1 MSISPRLTRVI
12 CGGALIVA
20 PLLLIAAGL
29 ADPTSSAENA
39 SQVLDAIAGN
49 PDAWGMT
56 GLLFVLAGVAFVP
69 AGLGL
74 TALMSGRAPR
84 LALASGTALV
94 VGALGLV
101 AVDASGFYLGELAVS
116 AVPLD
121 EQVAIVEGQ
130 DSSVGIVILLIVHIV
145 GLFGGLVLAAIGL
158 LRARVVGAWAPV
170 ALILGVLGFIA
181 APGKAGLA
189 VAGALLLAGL
199 AAGGVRT
206 LRMSDQ
212 EWERREP
219 APERATGTPPR
230 VASQLS

>member
-1 MSISPRLTRVI
+1 MSISPRLTRAI

-29 ADPTSSAENA
+29 ADPTSSAQDARE
-39 SQVLDAIAGN
+39 VLGAIAGN
-49 PDAWGMT
+49 PDAWAMT
-56 GLLFVLAGVAFVP
+56 ELLFVLAGVAFVP

-74 TALMSGRAPR
+74 TALMAGRAPR
-84 LALASGTALV
+84 LALVGGTALV

-101 AVDASGFYLGELAVS
+101 AVDASGFYLRELAVS

-121 EQVAIVEGQ
+121 EQVSIVEGHE
-130 DSSVGIVILLIVHIV
+130 SSAGVVILLIVHIV
-145 GLFGGLVLAAIGL
+145 GMFGGLLLTAVGL
-158 LRARVVGAWAPV
+158 FRARVIGAWAPV
-170 ALILGVLGFIA
+170 ALILGVLGFVA

-199 AAGGVRT
+199 AAGGVRI

-212 EWERREP
+212 EWKRGEP
-219 APERATGTPPR
+219 ALERATGTSPR